1 MTEKDKYRKT
11 EGVLYNYKKIKAE
24 IDNLELEIAEIE
36 SEYIGCEAITYEEKT
51 CPTNKFNSS
60 VENELEYKRKLIDR
74 LVREKEKNQRLLTK
88 VDNAIDTLEGNELRV
103 IQLRFFPE
111 RNERKKSWDEI
122 GDILNLTID
131 HCRALKRQAIKKM
144 LKIIYIADKYTD

>member
-1 MTEKDKYRKT
+1 M
-11 EGVLYNYKKIKAE
+11 
-24 IDNLELEIAEIE
+24 
-36 SEYIGCEAITYEEKT
+36 
-51 CPTNKFNSS
+51 
-60 VENELEYKRKLIDR
+60 EYKRKLIDR
-74 LVREKEKNQRLLTK
+74 LVREQEKKQRLLKK

-111 RNERKKSWDEI
+111 RNERKKSWNEI

-144 LKIIYIADKYTD
+144 LKIIYVADKYID